1 MARAGGDRVKG
12 GKASTRHEVPML
24 SLALGGKTRIQPLR
38 NSRGCRMAVI
48 ARAEPLNRRVDP
60 DTGGA
65 LRAEYRAVMDKR
77 ALTESKPNEGVTPA
91 HRRLN

>member
-1 MARAGGDRVKG
+1 
-12 GKASTRHEVPML
+12 
-24 SLALGGKTRIQPLR
+24 
-38 NSRGCRMAVI
+38 MAVI